1 MQNPL
6 KGSYG
11 RADGLESEKEL
22 VLILHEKTIK
32 VVDLNETER
41 AVTDRQTRRRASRPI
56 RLMMHDFVFHSH
68 TASKGSN
75 QTRHCYTQIKER
87 TRPRRVWITQDIV
100 THKLRN
106 ALSL

>member
-41 AVTDRQTRRRASRPI
+41 AVTALWDKTRT
-56 RLMMHDFVFHSH
+56 F
-68 TASKGSN
+68 
-75 QTRHCYTQIKER
+75 
-87 TRPRRVWITQDIV
+87 
-100 THKLRN
+100 
-106 ALSL
+106 